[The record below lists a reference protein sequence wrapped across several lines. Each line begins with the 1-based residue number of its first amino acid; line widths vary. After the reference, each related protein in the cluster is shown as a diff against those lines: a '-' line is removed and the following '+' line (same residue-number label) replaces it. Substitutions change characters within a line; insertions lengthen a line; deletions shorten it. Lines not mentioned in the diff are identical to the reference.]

1 MKYDYSIHTVDTDI
15 ALLTR
20 QYALRPRCEH
30 NRIEKEIKALERRR
44 LELVRMNA
52 DERNKA
58 LGA

>member
-30 NRIEKEIKALERRR
+30 KRIEKEIAALQRRRDELERK
-44 LELVRMNA
+44 NA
-52 DERNKA
+52 DERNRA
-58 LGA
+58 LQA